1 MFIGIIGTPCS
12 GKHTVA
18 GWLVKEHNFKALSLR
33 ENKRDDLH
41 PLIFKSAENLLLYV
55 TENWEDNFVT
65 CDIDSEEILAS
76 YRRRPFFLLIAVDG
90 PVMLRYERYRN
101 RKCKLEKSL
110 QSLEQFIE
118 NNDHSVFQYSSE
130 SPSPSSPSLYKMTST
145 SDLTIVNAFHELSCF
160 YSHLST
166 LEITN
171 HERLRPIWDSYF
183 MYMADLAAKRSNC
196 MKRRVGCILVRNH
209 RVVATGYNGTPMG
222 LKNCNEGGCPK
233 CNMGSNCGDRSD
245 YCLCLHAEENAL
257 LEAGRARVGE
267 KSILYCN
274 T

>member
-1 MFIGIIGTPCS
+1 MRDIAIGMQ
-12 GKHTVA
+12 
-18 GWLVKEHNFKALSLR
+18 
-33 ENKRDDLH
+33 DDLTV
-41 PLIFKSAENLLLYV
+41 FQMELLYR
-55 TENWEDNFVT
+55 
-65 CDIDSEEILAS
+65 
-76 YRRRPFFLLIAVDG
+76 YLI
-90 PVMLRYERYRN
+90 YTHSFS
-101 RKCKLEKSL
+101 KCKLEKSL

-118 NNDHSVFQYSSE
+118 SNDHSVFQYSSE

-209 RVVATGYNGTPMG
+209 
-222 LKNCNEGGCPK
+222 
-233 CNMGSNCGDRSD
+233 
-245 YCLCLHAEENAL
+245 
-257 LEAGRARVGE
+257 
-267 KSILYCN
+267 
-274 T
+274 